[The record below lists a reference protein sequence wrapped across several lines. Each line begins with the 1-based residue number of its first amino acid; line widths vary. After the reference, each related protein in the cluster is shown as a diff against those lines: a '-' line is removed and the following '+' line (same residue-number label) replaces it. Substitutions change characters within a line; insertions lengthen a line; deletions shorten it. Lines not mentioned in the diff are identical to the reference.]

1 MKKLITKKVGLG
13 LIGLFIGVTLTGF
26 RYDFFEIAKQIE
38 IYNSIF
44 KEINMGYV
52 DKTNPAQLME
62 NGVKHMLTELDPYTV
77 YSTEQDV
84 QDAKIYRSGI
94 YVGIAA
100 KMRVIEK
107 KLFVEEV
114 FKGLSADKAGLKAGD
129 EIIKINNLQLSES
142 FEQAKLLL
150 NGKNKSSVLITYK
163 RDNKEKQVEL
173 IREEKKQKAVPLYQM
188 LENNVGYIAL
198 DKFSRSASSEVES
211 ALKFLLIDEVESLIL
226 DLRNNPGGL
235 LQEAVKIVNL
245 FVAKNQLVVST
256 RSNIEQYNNQF
267 ITQKQP
273 VSEDIPLVVLINERS
288 ASASE
293 IVAGALQDLDRAV
306 IIGSRSFGK
315 GLVQQPKPLPYGAQ
329 LKITISRYFTP
340 SGRCIQALDYRQ
352 RTGNGEA
359 QKRNESDYKAFKT
372 KNGRTV
378 YDGGGVRP
386 DIEIVKRGEFDLI
399 NNLKKEHM
407 FFLFATDYCRKNS
420 LEKWDNFMLDE
431 SIFKSFKEF
440 CLQKNF
446 SLGTKTEKYL
456 NRAYS
461 YSLEEGLKNINSSL
475 IEVKSSIRKE
485 KILALEASKEKI
497 MNHLS
502 EEIVKNIFYKEGL
515 YQFSLVNNKGIQ
527 SAKSLLEDPKE
538 YYSILK

>member
-94 YVGIAA
+94 YVGIGA

-211 ALKFLLIDEVESLIL
+211 ALKFLLIDEAEGLIL

-538 YYSILK
+538 YYSILR

>member
-94 YVGIAA
+94 YVGIGA

-163 RDNKEKQVEL
+163 RDNEEKQVEL

-211 ALKFLLIDEVESLIL
+211 ALKFLLIDEAEGLIL

>member
-1 MKKLITKKVGLG
+1 MKKLITKKVGFVLV
-13 LIGLFIGVTLTGF
+13 GLFIGVTLSGF
-26 RYDFFEIAKQIE
+26 RNDFFEIAKQIE

-62 NGVKHMLTELDPYTV
+62 NGVKHMLAELDPYTV

-84 QDAKIYRSGI
+84 QNARIYRSGV
-94 YVGIAA
+94 YVGIGA

-107 KLFVEEV
+107 KLFIEEP
-114 FKGLSADKAGLKAGD
+114 FKGLSSDKAGLKAGD
-129 EIIKINNLQLSES
+129 EIIKINNLKLSES
-142 FEQAKLLL
+142 FEQAELLL

-211 ALKFLLIDEVESLIL
+211 ALKFLLIDEAEGLIL

-399 NNLKKEHM
+399 NNLKKEHI

-502 EEIVKNIFYKEGL
+502 EEIVKNMFYKEGF

-527 SAKSLLEDPKE
+527 TAKSLLKDPKE
-538 YYSILK
+538 YYSILE

>member
-1 MKKLITKKVGLG
+1 MKKLITKKVGFVLV
-13 LIGLFIGVTLTGF
+13 GLFVGVTLTGF

-62 NGVKHMLTELDPYTV
+62 NGVKHMLTELDPYTI

-84 QDAKIYRSGI
+84 QNARIYRSGV
-94 YVGIAA
+94 YVGIGA

-107 KLFVEEV
+107 KLFIEEP

-129 EIIKINNLQLSES
+129 EIIKINNLRLSES
-142 FEQAKLLL
+142 FEHAKLLI

-198 DKFSRSASSEVES
+198 DKFSRSASREVES
-211 ALKFLLIDEVESLIL
+211 ALKFLLIDEAEGLIL

-245 FVAKNQLVVST
+245 FVAKNQLVVTT
-256 RSNIEQYNNQF
+256 RSNIEQYNNHF

-306 IIGSRSFGK
+306 IVGSRSFGK
-315 GLVQQPKPLPYGAQ
+315 GLVQQPKPLPYG
-329 LKITISRYFTP
+329 LFSNK
-340 SGRCIQALDYRQ
+340 
-352 RTGNGEA
+352 
-359 QKRNESDYKAFKT
+359 FK
-372 KNGRTV
+372 
-378 YDGGGVRP
+378 
-386 DIEIVKRGEFDLI
+386 
-399 NNLKKEHM
+399 
-407 FFLFATDYCRKNS
+407 
-420 LEKWDNFMLDE
+420 W
-431 SIFKSFKEF
+431 
-440 CLQKNF
+440 Q
-446 SLGTKTEKYL
+446 
-456 NRAYS
+456 
-461 YSLEEGLKNINSSL
+461 GL
-475 IEVKSSIRKE
+475 
-485 KILALEASKEKI
+485 
-497 MNHLS
+497 
-502 EEIVKNIFYKEGL
+502 
-515 YQFSLVNNKGIQ
+515 
-527 SAKSLLEDPKE
+527 
-538 YYSILK
+538 

>member
-94 YVGIAA
+94 YVGVGA

-211 ALKFLLIDEVESLIL
+211 ALKFLLIDEAEGLIL

-497 MNHLS
+497 INHLS

>member
-94 YVGIAA
+94 YVGIGA

-211 ALKFLLIDEVESLIL
+211 ALKFLLIDEAESLIL

>member
-26 RYDFFEIAKQIE
+26 RYEFFEIAKQIE

-84 QDAKIYRSGI
+84 QDAKIYRSGV
-94 YVGIAA
+94 YVGIGA

-107 KLFVEEV
+107 KLFIDEP

-129 EIIKINNLQLSES
+129 EIIKINNIQLSES

-150 NGKNKSSVLITYK
+150 NGKNKSSVFITYK

-173 IREEKKQKAVPLYQM
+173 IREEKKQKAVPLYKM

-211 ALKFLLIDEVESLIL
+211 ALKFLLIDEAEGLIL

-352 RTGNGEA
+352 RTENGEA
-359 QKRNESDYKAFKT
+359 QKINENDYKAFKT

-378 YDGGGVRP
+378 YDGGGVKP
-386 DIEIVKRGEFDLI
+386 DIEIEKRDEFDLI

-407 FFLFATDYCRKNS
+407 FFLFATDYCRKKS
-420 LEKWDNFMLDE
+420 IEKWENLMLEE
-431 SIFKSFKEF
+431 SVFKSFKEF

-456 NRAYS
+456 NRAFS
-461 YSLEEGLKNINSSL
+461 YSLEEDLKNINSSL
-475 IEVKSSIRKE
+475 IEIKSSIRKE
-485 KILALEASKEKI
+485 KKLALEASKEKI

>member
-1 MKKLITKKVGLG
+1 MKKLVTKKVGFV

-84 QDAKIYRSGI
+84 QDAKIYRSGV
-94 YVGIAA
+94 YVGIGA

-107 KLFVEEV
+107 KLFIDEP

-129 EIIKINNLQLSES
+129 EIIKINNIQLSES

-211 ALKFLLIDEVESLIL
+211 ALKFLLIDEAEGLIL

-306 IIGSRSFGK
+306 IIGGRSFGK

-352 RTGNGEA
+352 RTENGEA
-359 QKRNESDYKAFKT
+359 QKINENDYKAFKT

-378 YDGGGVRP
+378 YDGGGVKP
-386 DIEIVKRGEFDLI
+386 DIEIEKRDEFDLI

-407 FFLFATDYCRKNS
+407 FFLFATDYCRKKS
-420 LEKWDNFMLDE
+420 IEKWENLMLEE
-431 SIFKSFKEF
+431 SVFKSFKEF

-456 NRAYS
+456 NRAFS
-461 YSLEEGLKNINSSL
+461 YSLEEDLKNINSSL
-475 IEVKSSIRKE
+475 IEIKSSIRKE
-485 KILALEASKEKI
+485 KKLALEASKEKI

>member
-94 YVGIAA
+94 YVGVGA

-129 EIIKINNLQLSES
+129 EIVKINNLQLSES

-163 RDNKEKQVEL
+163 RDNKEKQIEL

-211 ALKFLLIDEVESLIL
+211 ALKFLLIDEAEGLIL

>member
-94 YVGIAA
+94 YVGIGA

-211 ALKFLLIDEVESLIL
+211 ALKFLLIDEAEGLIL

-527 SAKSLLEDPKE
+527 SAKSLIEDPKE

>member
-1 MKKLITKKVGLG
+1 MKKLITKKVGFVLV
-13 LIGLFIGVTLTGF
+13 GLFVGVTLTGF

-62 NGVKHMLTELDPYTV
+62 NGVKHMLTELDPYTI

-84 QDAKIYRSGI
+84 QNARIYRSGV
-94 YVGIAA
+94 YVGIGA

-107 KLFVEEV
+107 KLFIEEP

-129 EIIKINNLQLSES
+129 EIIKINNLRLSES

-211 ALKFLLIDEVESLIL
+211 ALKFLLIDEAEGLIL

-456 NRAYS
+456 NSAYS

-515 YQFSLVNNKGIQ
+515 YQFSLVNNKGVQ

>member
-94 YVGIAA
+94 YVGVGA

-352 RTGNGEA
+352 RTENGEA
-359 QKRNESDYKAFKT
+359 QKINENDYKAFKT

-378 YDGGGVRP
+378 YDGGGVKP
-386 DIEIVKRGEFDLI
+386 DIEIEKRDEFDLI

-407 FFLFATDYCRKNS
+407 FFLFATDYCRKKS
-420 LEKWDNFMLDE
+420 IEKWENLMLEE
-431 SIFKSFKEF
+431 SVFKSFKEF

-456 NRAYS
+456 NRAFS
-461 YSLEEGLKNINSSL
+461 YSLEEDLKNINSSL
-475 IEVKSSIRKE
+475 IEIKSSIRKE
-485 KILALEASKEKI
+485 KKLALEASKEKI

>member
-1 MKKLITKKVGLG
+1 MKKLITKKVGFVLV
-13 LIGLFIGVTLTGF
+13 GLFVGVTLTGF

-94 YVGIAA
+94 YVGIGA

-114 FKGLSADKAGLKAGD
+114 FKGLSTDKAGLKAGD

-163 RDNKEKQVEL
+163 RDKTEKQVEL

-211 ALKFLLIDEVESLIL
+211 ALKFLLIDEAEGLIL

-245 FVAKNQLVVST
+245 FVTKNQLVVST

-386 DIEIVKRGEFDLI
+386 DIEIVKRGKFDLI

-475 IEVKSSIRKE
+475 IEVKSSVRKE